1 MIVKKYFSK
10 SLTDVITSSDVY
22 TIPFLFL
29 SVKRTFSHLNYNSKL
44 ILHILTL
51 RFTYKKHNPP
61 LFILKTELF
70 FKKSSYNMFLAKI
83 KNSKNFFTSLL
94 YSVDYKK

>member
-29 SVKRTFSHLNYNSKL
+29 SVKRTFFLQNYNSKL
-44 ILHILTL
+44 IFHILTFENIYQKL
-51 RFTYKKHNPP
+51 Y
-61 LFILKTELF
+61 L
-70 FKKSSYNMFLAKI
+70 YYLA
-83 KNSKNFFTSLL
+83 
-94 YSVDYKK
+94 